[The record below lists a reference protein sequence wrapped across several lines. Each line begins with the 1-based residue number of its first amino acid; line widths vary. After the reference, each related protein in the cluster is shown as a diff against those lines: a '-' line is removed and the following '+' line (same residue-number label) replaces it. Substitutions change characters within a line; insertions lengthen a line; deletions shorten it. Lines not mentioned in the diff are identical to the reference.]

1 MIVCVILHDTTNG
14 ICSNGIRSNVT
25 TDMALFWQICSINIL
40 LSLSQF
46 AKGIN
51 QLPDSDKL
59 KIEQQHCF

>member
-1 MIVCVILHDTTNG
+1 MLVCVILHNTTNG
-14 ICSNGIRSNVT
+14 ICSNGIRSDVIT
-25 TDMALFWQICSINIL
+25 ATVLFWQICSINTF

-51 QLPDSDKL
+51 QLPDSGEI

>member
-1 MIVCVILHDTTNG
+1 VSVILHDTTSG
-14 ICSNGIRSNVT
+14 ICSNDIRSNVT
-25 TDMALFWQICSINIL
+25 TDTALFWQICSINIL

-59 KIEQQHCF
+59 KIEQHHF